1 MASNTTVSAN
11 RVNAN
16 EMHSNNLILN
26 GGVSGNFLDFHH
38 NLETNLAAATA
49 IAEAATTATLK
60 SNHVHTSA
68 ANGDND
74 VTLTL
79 PAAVA
84 GTHIAYRQ
92 TAEFDGANKSV
103 IVNCATNNTFV
114 AGQRIVAPGQ
124 GSQGTVIASAHSQ
137 PAAGTTASMNRLT
150 INNAA
155 TANFNWG
162 ATGSAI
168 HFYAPEDGKWLVN
181 IHSVANGTGAGGSI
195 IFTAA

>member
-1 MASNTTVSAN
+1 MASNTTVTAN

-26 GGVSGNFLDFHH
+26 GGISGNFLDFHH

-49 IAEAATTATLK
+49 IAASATTATLL

-68 ANGDND
+68 ADGGRNI
-74 VTLTL
+74 TLTL
-79 PAAVA
+79 PAAIA

-92 TAEFDGANKSV
+92 TAEFDGGNFNV
-103 IVNCATNNTFV
+103 IVDCATDETFV
-114 AGQRIVAPGQ
+114 TGQRIVAPGQ

-137 PAAGTTASMNRLT
+137 PAAGTGSTMNKLT
-150 INNAA
+150 INIAA
-155 TANFNWG
+155 TTHFNWG
-162 ATGSAI
+162 AEGSAI
-168 HFYAPEDGKWLVN
+168 HFYAPENGKWLVN

-195 IFTAA
+195 IFTAV